1 MIALVG
7 QGTSLPERT
16 AKVVDKD
23 GLQESFLKHGIMLY
37 TVTERLTGDIN
48 NSWET
53 IYTIY
58 TKAEAKRNDQVTDKQ
73 RPNQFTVENPTI

>member
-1 MIALVG
+1 LIAFVG

-23 GLQESFLKHGIMLY
+23 GLQEAFLKHGIMLY
-37 TVTERLTGDIN
+37 AVKKRLTGDIN

-58 TKAEAKRNDQVTDKQ
+58 TKAEAKGNDQVTDKQ
-73 RPNQFTVENPTI
+73 RPNQFIVENPTI

>member
-1 MIALVG
+1 MIAFVG

-23 GLQESFLKHGIMLY
+23 GLQEAFLKHGIMLY
-37 TVTERLTGDIN
+37 AVKKRLTGDIN

-58 TKAEAKRNDQVTDKQ
+58 TKVEAKGNDQVTDKQ
-73 RPNQFTVENPTI
+73 RPNQFIVENPTI

>member
-1 MIALVG
+1 LIALVG

-37 TVTERLTGDIN
+37 TVTERLT
-48 NSWET
+48 
-53 IYTIY
+53 
-58 TKAEAKRNDQVTDKQ
+58 RNYLYHLHQSRGKKK
-73 RPNQFTVENPTI
+73 